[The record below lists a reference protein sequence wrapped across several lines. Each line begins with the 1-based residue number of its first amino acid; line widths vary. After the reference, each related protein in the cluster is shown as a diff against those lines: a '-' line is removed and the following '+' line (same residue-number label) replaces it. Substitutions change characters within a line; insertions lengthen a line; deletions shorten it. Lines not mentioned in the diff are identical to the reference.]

1 MNPEGV
7 FFVPEMSA
15 DERVRVFRRSLGEM
29 EDFSGMEVDAYA
41 VITER
46 YVVICDT
53 MLCPEDAAAMMQ
65 MVQRELPGRELLV
78 VNSHADW
85 DHVWGN
91 RYFTG
96 EHAAP
101 IIAHEH
107 SLARWQSDE
116 SRKELEDYQQ
126 RYPVFR
132 SVTLVPPTITFQH
145 GLTIHGGDL
154 SIEFIPAP
162 GHHLDHIAAWIPQ
175 LRLLLAFDAAERP
188 FPIIEDAAAVP
199 LMFSTL
205 ESFIALKPERVL
217 CSHGKTTGPELVKD
231 NLAYLREVERR
242 CLAFIQAHQP
252 TGAEMEHAAEL
263 IDYPLDEVIAG
274 KGEEVDRK
282 FYGWAHE
289 NNVRCMAEWLKRE
302 HTAVR

>member
-1 MNPEGV
+1 MNSKSV
-7 FFVPEMSA
+7 FFVPEMST
-15 DERVRVFRRSLGEM
+15 DERVRVFRRSLDEM

-46 YVVICDT
+46 YVVVCDT

-65 MVQRELPGRELLV
+65 MVQGTLTGRELLV

-107 SLARWQSDE
+107 SLARLQSEE

-132 SVTLVPPTITFQH
+132 SVTLVPPTITFQS
-145 GLTIHGGDL
+145 GLTIHGGGL
-154 SIEFIPAP
+154 SIELIPAP

-175 LRLLLAFDAAERP
+175 LRLLLAFDAAEMP
-188 FPIIEDAAAVP
+188 FPIMEDAAAVP
-199 LMFSTL
+199 LMFATL
-205 ESFIALKPERVL
+205 ERFIALQPERVL
-217 CSHGKTTGPELVKD
+217 CSHGKTTSPELVKE

-242 CLAFIQAHQP
+242 CQAFINARRP
-252 TGAEMEHAAEL
+252 TDAEMEHAAEL

-274 KGEEVDRK
+274 RGSEVDSK
-282 FYGWAHE
+282 FYGWVHD
-289 NNVRCMAEWLKRE
+289 NNVRCMMEWLKRE

>member
-1 MNPEGV
+1 MNSEGV

-15 DERVRVFRRSLGEM
+15 DDRVRVFRRSLGEM

-46 YVVICDT
+46 YVVVCDT
-53 MLCPEDAAAMMQ
+53 MLCPEDAAAMIQ
-65 MVQRELPGRELLV
+65 MVQGALMGRELLV

-91 RYFTG
+91 GYFTG

-107 SLARWQSDE
+107 SLARWQSEE

-132 SVTLVPPTITFQH
+132 SVSLVPATITFQH
-145 GLTIHGGDL
+145 RLTIHGGDL
-154 SIEFIPAP
+154 WIELIPAP

-175 LRLLLAFDAAERP
+175 LRLLLAFDAAEMP

-205 ESFIALKPERVL
+205 ESFIALQPERVL
-217 CSHGKTTGPELVKD
+217 CSHGKTTSPELVKE

-242 CLAFIQAHQP
+242 GRAFILAHQA
-252 TGAEMEHAAEL
+252 TDTEMEHVAEL
-263 IDYPLDEVIAG
+263 IDYPLEEVIAG
-274 KGEEVDRK
+274 KGVEVDRK

-289 NNVRCMAEWLKRE
+289 NNVRCMMEWLKRE
-302 HTAVR
+302 AGW

>member
-1 MNPEGV
+1 MNPEGI
-7 FFVPEMSA
+7 FFVPEMST
-15 DERVRVFRRSLGEM
+15 DERVRVFRRSLGVM

-46 YVVICDT
+46 YVVVCDT
-53 MLCPEDAAAMMQ
+53 MLCPEDAAVMIQ
-65 MVQRELPGRELLV
+65 MVQGTITVRELLV

-107 SLARWQSDE
+107 SLARWQSEE
-116 SRKELEDYQQ
+116 SRKGLEDYQQ

-132 SVTLVPPTITFQH
+132 SVTLVPPTITFQS
-145 GLTIHGGDL
+145 GLSIHGGDL
-154 SIEFIPAP
+154 SIELILAP

-175 LRLLLAFDAAERP
+175 LRLLLAFDAAEM
-188 FPIIEDAAAVP
+188 PIPIMENADAVP
-199 LMFSTL
+199 LMFATL
-205 ESFIALKPERVL
+205 ESFIALQPERVL
-217 CSHGKTTGPELVKD
+217 CSHGKTTGPELVKE
-231 NLAYLREVERR
+231 NLAYLHEVERR
-242 CLAFIQAHQP
+242 CQAFTQAHQV
-252 TGAEMEHAAEL
+252 AEAEIEHAAEL
-263 IDYPLDEVIAG
+263 IDYPLDQVIAG
-274 KGEEVDRK
+274 KGDEIDRK

-289 NNVRCMAEWLKRE
+289 N
-302 HTAVR
+302 